1 MCGRK
6 QTGLHLLRREKNME
20 ELSSAFND
28 TGLDVRPSDEHLFI
42 KVQGRYTAYAVDL
55 GYLWRWEIY
64 MEQDQ
69 LVQDGGSISLTSAT
83 EAVNHVLAFFSAR
96 DQNTICGTGDNLA

>member
-1 MCGRK
+1 
-6 QTGLHLLRREKNME
+6 ME
-20 ELSSAFND
+20 ELSCVLSETELN
-28 TGLDVRPSDEHLFI
+28 GRPSSEHLLI
-42 KVQGRYTAYAVDL
+42 KIVGRYTAYAIDL

-64 MEQDQ
+64 MEEDQ

-96 DQNTICGTGDNLA
+96 DQNTICGTGDNLAIESD